1 MTTPD
6 AADVYRQEAGEL
18 LDSLEGTLLDLDK
31 TPADRDLIDTA
42 FRALH
47 TIKGSGAMF
56 GFDRVAAFTHDFETV
71 FDLVRKGKVAVSR
84 ELLAVALAAKDHIR
98 TLIEAPEGAD
108 ELIGEAILGNLQG
121 LVAPAVASGSGSGA
135 AAHPMALASP
145 TLPPAAIGVSPGR
158 PGWHIVIRFQPDV
171 LRNGTNPLALLDD
184 LRELGPCAVAAITS
198 SIPELQGL
206 DPQDLLLGWTVD
218 LISDCPI
225 SAIEDVFLFVLDEM
239 TLEVEPL
246 VREEMPSGAAPT
258 TTAPPAASQP
268 PSGSAS
274 GDAPATPPAE
284 AVGRRE
290 YNRRAEDKG
299 SSVRVPAERLDEL
312 MDRVG
317 ELVIAQARLSQLAHA
332 RTDFGIKAIAEEIE
346 RLASGLRD
354 TTMGIRMV
362 PIGSLFG
369 RFRRLVHDLS
379 RDLDKP
385 VELVTS
391 GEDTELDKTVIE
403 RLADPMVHLIRN
415 AIDHGIETQA
425 GRAGTPK
432 PSVGRI
438 ELLAEHIG
446 AQVLITVRDDGRGLD
461 VGKIRAKAEDQGL
474 IQPGCVMSDQDLYQ
488 LLFYPGF
495 STAQSISAL
504 SGRGVGMDVVKRT
517 IESLR
522 GTIELATTPGQGS
535 SVALRLPLTLAIIEG
550 LLIRVGEGRYVIPL
564 SAIEECVELPAHL
577 GQASRSRSFL
587 DIRGDLV
594 PFLRLRDLFEE
605 DGRPDEHQKVI
616 ITSVGDTRV
625 GLVADQIIGSH
636 QTVIKSLSK
645 LHADV
650 TMFSGA
656 TILGDGAAALILD
669 VAQLVAAGQAKAEGE
684 RLGKAA

>member
-1 MTTPD
+1 
-6 AADVYRQEAGEL
+6 
-18 LDSLEGTLLDLDK
+18 
-31 TPADRDLIDTA
+31 
-42 FRALH
+42 
-47 TIKGSGAMF
+47 
-56 GFDRVAAFTHDFETV
+56 
-71 FDLVRKGKVAVSR
+71 
-84 ELLAVALAAKDHIR
+84 
-98 TLIEAPEGAD
+98 
-108 ELIGEAILGNLQG
+108 
-121 LVAPAVASGSGSGA
+121 
-135 AAHPMALASP
+135 MAWS
-145 TLPPAAIGVSPGR
+145 
-158 PGWHIVIRFQPDV
+158 
-171 LRNGTNPLALLDD
+171 
-184 LRELGPCAVAAITS
+184 
-198 SIPELQGL
+198 
-206 DPQDLLLGWTVD
+206 VD

-239 TLEVEPL
+239 QLEIKPL
-246 VREEMPSGAAPT
+246 VRDETPPLVASTPT
-258 TTAPPAASQP
+258 ATSTAASKLP
-268 PSGSAS
+268 PGSAS
-274 GDAPATPPAE
+274 RDVVATQ
-284 AVGRRE
+284 RSE

-391 GEDTELDKTVIE
+391 GEDTELHNTVIE

-438 ELLAEHIG
+438 ELLAEHVG

-461 VGKIRAKAEDQGL
+461 VVKIRAKAEDQGL

-488 LLFYPGF
+488 LLFHPGF

-605 DGRPDEHQKVI
+605 EGQRDEHQKVI